1 MENIKTLD
9 KEAVELK
16 ETLGEKLFREEAEA
30 AERHY
35 LETGIYFTHE
45 EVKEWMES
53 WWTENE
59 KPMPVWRGKSNNK

>member
-30 AERHY
+30 ARGHMD
-35 LETGIYFTHE
+35 ETGIYFTYE
-45 EVKEWMES
+45 EVDEWLAS
-53 WWTENE
+53 WGRENE
-59 KPMPVWRGKSNNK
+59 KPCPVWKGK